1 MSREER
7 ERERE
12 RGGKREGE
20 RGLEEGG
27 GMGGGKGGRTELG
40 SEKWKARRIWDRMRE
55 RRGA

>member
-1 MSREER
+1 M
-7 ERERE
+7 
-12 RGGKREGE
+12 
-20 RGLEEGG
+20 EEGG